1 MFFSSRMLKTKHTNK
16 MKTETEI
23 IIILENLVHNRFSLE
38 SLNKHLQK
46 EFDLKKP
53 LIIEDVT
60 NIKDECDKSDFNLML
75 CLDTKDIFC
84 DIDIYFLLLR
94 STDDNNNTI
103 YITEVNYEFQ

>member
-1 MFFSSRMLKTKHTNK
+1 
-16 MKTETEI
+16 
-23 IIILENLVHNRFSLE
+23 
-38 SLNKHLQK
+38 
-46 EFDLKKP
+46 
-53 LIIEDVT
+53 
-60 NIKDECDKSDFNLML
+60 ML